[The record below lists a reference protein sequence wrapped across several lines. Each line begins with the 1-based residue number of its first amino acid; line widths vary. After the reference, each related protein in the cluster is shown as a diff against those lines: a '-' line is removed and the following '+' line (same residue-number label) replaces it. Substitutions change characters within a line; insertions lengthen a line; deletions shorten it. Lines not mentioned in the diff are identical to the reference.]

1 MFDLKEKEK
10 SKAPPDFS
18 QNIEKTPKRNSKISL
33 AVSE

>member
-10 SKAPPDFS
+10 RKAPPDFP
-18 QNIEKTPKRNSKISL
+18 QNIDKTPRGNSKIYF

>member
-10 SKAPPDFS
+10 SKAPPDFP
-18 QNIEKTPKRNSKISL
+18 QNIEKTPQGNSKICF